1 MRPRTRSA
9 ALLLGLSMLA
19 CADFRGG
26 LGLCQDAGRCE
37 ERPSDTLST
46 VEATPRTQFADG
58 QSPVLV
64 TVTVLDAEGR
74 PVQGQVIELRF
85 SGEATV
91 TPRATKSTAQG
102 VATFS
107 LVAHAPSTGTL
118 SAIVNG
124 TLALAATPTLDFV
137 REWVAVAAGW
147 DHTLALKDDGTL
159 WAWGTNNQS
168 QLGDGTTSGAPTPRP
183 VETSARAL
191 AAGYGHSAAVDETG
205 LLLSWGMGS
214 WLNNPSSRPKAFEK
228 LVGERFDSV
237 VAGFD
242 HFVAIN
248 RDGGTLWAWGN
259 STQGRLGDESAV
271 SSDHPAPLPIE
282 ARDFVS
288 VAAGRAH
295 NLALQRDGGLWV
307 WGGNGRGQLGVGD
320 VRDDATP
327 RQLAMPPIIKV
338 AAGEYHSL
346 AIEASGDLWAWGS
359 NDFAQLG
366 NDSHEPS
373 RVPVKIGADFRAV
386 AAGYHHSLAIGTD
399 GGALF
404 VWGCGPETGAGQRC
418 GTPTQLGSGFEAVAG
433 GGFHSAALKDDGSLW
448 LWGSN
453 AGGQLGFA
461 DGPLVQATP
470 RRLH

>member
-1 MRPRTRSA
+1 MSGLSLLACGDFGA
-9 ALLLGLSMLA
+9 ALSI
-19 CADFRGG
+19 
-26 LGLCQDAGRCE
+26 CQGDGRCDDL
-37 ERPSDTLST
+37 PSDTVST
-46 VEATPRTQFADG
+46 LEATPRIQLADG

-64 TVTVLDAEGR
+64 TITVLDAQGR
-74 PVQGQVIELRF
+74 PLRGHVVGLRF

-91 TPRATKSTAQG
+91 TPQAVKSTDQG

-107 LVAHAPSTGTL
+107 VVASAPSKGTL
-118 SAIVNG
+118 HATINR
-124 TLALAATPTLDFV
+124 TLTLPATPTVDFV
-137 REWVAVAAGW
+137 REWGAVAAGW
-147 DHTLALKDDGTL
+147 DHTLALKGDGTL
-159 WAWGTNNQS
+159 WAWGHNNQS
-168 QLGDGTTSGAPTPRP
+168 QLGDGTISAAATPRK
-183 VETSARAL
+183 VGTGLRAI

-214 WLNNPSSRPKAFEK
+214 WLNNPSSRPKVFEK

-248 RDGGTLWAWGN
+248 RDGGTLWSWGN
-259 STQGRLGDESAV
+259 STQGRLGAESAP
-271 SSDHPAPLPIE
+271 SANDPSPLPIE
-282 ARDFVS
+282 ARDFVA

-327 RQLAMPPIIKV
+327 RQLAMPPIIEV

-346 AIEASGDLWAWGS
+346 AVEASGALWAWGS

-373 RVPVKIGADFRAV
+373 RVPVKIGTDFRAV
-386 AAGYHHSLAIGTD
+386 AAGYHHSLAIGAD

-418 GTPTQLGSGFEAVAG
+418 GTPTQVGSGFQAVAG
-433 GGFHSAALKDDGSLW
+433 GGFHSAALKDDGSVW

-453 AGGQLGFA
+453 AAGQLGFA
-461 DGPLVQATP
+461 DGPVVQTSP
-470 RRLH
+470 RPLR